1 ITINAMNIKQL
12 AQNAILKSGLSHYAE
27 TYLTWTGV
35 GLIGSFVATTLDG
48 QAELAYAA
56 YYTNAVNDAVG
67 YNFWILLAVIG
78 LLLFCVSLP
87 VIYLSQ
93 HLPQAKIVADQ
104 FRRLSYTFF
113 LVAFDEGGLMIGIL
127 IANFLHTSDKMALL
141 ADKSFLFSDVGLLPI
156 LALAFVNS
164 FLWLLGEAI
173 YNRDDK
179 SYSGVVALL
188 MAAPIKYLAPGYLGI
203 AGIMLYLIVSQ

>member
-1 ITINAMNIKQL
+1 MNIKELTQ
-12 AQNAILKSGLSHYAE
+12 QAIPKSGLSHYAE
-27 TYLTWTGV
+27 TYLTWSGV
-35 GLIGSFVATTLDG
+35 GLIGSFIATSLDR

-87 VIYLSQ
+87 VIYLSL
-93 HLPQAKIVADQ
+93 HVPQVQIVANQ
-104 FRRLSYTFF
+104 LRRLSYTFF

-141 ADKSFLFSDVGLLPI
+141 ADKSFLFSDVGLFSI
-156 LALAFVNS
+156 LALALVNS
-164 FLWLLGEAI
+164 CLWFLGEAI
-173 YNRDDK
+173 HNRDDK
-179 SYSGVVALL
+179 SYSGVVSML
-188 MAAPIKYLAPGYLGI
+188 MNAPLKYLAPLYLTFTGVVV
-203 AGIMLYLIVSQ
+203 YLIVHQ

>member
-1 ITINAMNIKQL
+1 MSQQLMNIKPYI
-12 AQNAILKSGLSHYAE
+12 AQMIPKAGLSHYTE

-35 GLIGSFVATTLDG
+35 GLIGSFIATSLDG

-87 VIYLSQ
+87 VIYLSL
-93 HLPQAKIVADQ
+93 HVPQAQFVANQ
-104 FRRLSYTFF
+104 LRRLSYTFF

-141 ADKSFLFSDVGLLPI
+141 ADKSFLFSDVGIFPI
-156 LALAFVNS
+156 LALLLVNS
-164 FLWLLGEAI
+164 CLWLLGESI
-173 YNRDDK
+173 HNRDDK
-179 SYSGVVALL
+179 SYSGIVTMLIQ
-188 MAAPIKYLAPGYLGI
+188 APLKYLAP
-203 AGIMLYLIVSQ
+203 LYLSLTGIVVYMIVHQ

>member
-1 ITINAMNIKQL
+1 MNIKEL
-12 AQNAILKSGLSHYAE
+12 AQQAIPKSGLSHYAE
-27 TYLTWTGV
+27 TYITWAGV
-35 GLIGSFVATTLDG
+35 GLIGAFIAATLDS

-78 LLLFCVSLP
+78 LLLFSLSLP
-87 VIYLSQ
+87 VIYLSL
-93 HLPQAKIVADQ
+93 HVPQAQWLADQ
-104 FRRLSYTFF
+104 LRRFSYTFF

-127 IANFLHTSDKMALL
+127 IANLLHTSDKMALL

-156 LALAFVNS
+156 VGLAFVNS
-164 FLWLLGEAI
+164 FLWLLGESI

-179 SYSGVVALL
+179 SYSGLVSLL
-188 MAAPIKYLAPGYLGI
+188 MSAPLKFLAPGYLSV
-203 AGIMLYLIVSQ
+203 AGIMLYLVVNQ

>member
-1 ITINAMNIKQL
+1 MNIKELTKQ
-12 AQNAILKSGLSHYAE
+12 IIPKSGLNHYAE
-27 TYLTWTGV
+27 TYLTWAGV
-35 GLIGSFVATTLDG
+35 GLVGSFVATTLDS

-78 LLLFCVSLP
+78 LLLFGLSLP
-87 VIYLSQ
+87 LIYLSL
-93 HLPQAKIVADQ
+93 HVPQAKIVTDQ
-104 FRRLSYTFF
+104 FRRLGYTFF

-127 IANFLHTSDKMALL
+127 IANWLHTSDKMALL

-179 SYSGVVALL
+179 SYSGVVGLI
-188 MAAPIKYLAPGYLGI
+188 MATPIKYLAPAYLSS

>member
-1 ITINAMNIKQL
+1 MNIKSLLVQS
-12 AQNAILKSGLSHYAE
+12 IPKSGLGHYLE
-27 TYLTWTGV
+27 TYLTWSGV
-35 GLIGSFVATTLDG
+35 GLIGSFIATTLDG
-48 QAELAYAA
+48 QADLAYAA

-78 LLLFCVSLP
+78 LLLFCLSLP
-87 VIYLSQ
+87 VIYLSL
-93 HLPQAKIVADQ
+93 HLPQAKLVADQ

-127 IANFLHTSDKMALL
+127 IANLLHTSDKMALL

-156 LALAFVNS
+156 LALVFVNS
-164 FLWLLGEAI
+164 FLWLLGESI

-179 SYSGVVALL
+179 SYSGVVGLI
-188 MAAPIKYLAPGYLGI
+188 MSVPVKYLGPAYLSI
-203 AGIMLYLIVSQ
+203 AGLVLYLIVDQ

>member
-1 ITINAMNIKQL
+1 MNIRTIL
-12 AQNAILKSGLSHYAE
+12 QNAIPKSGLSHYAE
-27 TYLTWTGV
+27 TYLTWAGV
-35 GLIGSFVATTLDG
+35 GLIGSFVATSLDG

-78 LLLFCVSLP
+78 LLLFCFSLP

-93 HLPQAKIVADQ
+93 HLPKACIIANQL
-104 FRRLSYTFF
+104 RRLSYTFF

-141 ADKSFLFSDVGLLPI
+141 ADKSFLFSDVGLFPI

-164 FLWLLGEAI
+164 FLWLLGESI

-179 SYSGVVALL
+179 SFSGVVSLL
-188 MAAPIKYLAPGYLGI
+188 IDAPIKYLAPLYLSFSVV
-203 AGIMLYLIVSQ
+203 ALYLIVDQ

>member
-1 ITINAMNIKQL
+1 MNIKPILQ
-12 AQNAILKSGLSHYAE
+12 QAIPKSGLNHYAE
-27 TYLTWTGV
+27 TYLTWAGV
-35 GLIGSFVATTLDG
+35 GLVGSFVATTLDS

-78 LLLFCVSLP
+78 LLLFGLSLP
-87 VIYLSQ
+87 LIYLSL
-93 HLPQAKIVADQ
+93 HVPQAKIVTDQ

-127 IANFLHTSDKMALL
+127 IANWLHTSDKMALL

-179 SYSGVVALL
+179 SYSGVVGLI
-188 MAAPIKYLAPGYLGI
+188 MATPIKYLAPAYLSS

>member
-1 ITINAMNIKQL
+1 MNIKELIQKT
-12 AQNAILKSGLSHYAE
+12 IPKSGLNHYAE
-27 TYLTWTGV
+27 TYLTWAGV
-35 GLIGSFVATTLDG
+35 GLIGSFVATSLDG

-78 LLLFCVSLP
+78 LLLFCLSLP
-87 VIYLSQ
+87 VIYLSL
-93 HLPQAKIVADQ
+93 HLPQAQWLANQ
-104 FRRLSYTFF
+104 LRRLSYTFF

-141 ADKSFLFSDVGLLPI
+141 ADKSFLFSDVGLFSI

-164 FLWLLGEAI
+164 FLWLLGESI
-173 YNRDDK
+173 HSRDDK
-179 SYSGVVALL
+179 TYSGVVSLL
-188 MAAPIKYLAPGYLGI
+188 MTAPIEYLAPAYLSVGGI
-203 AGIMLYLIVSQ
+203 VLYLVVNQ

>member
-1 ITINAMNIKQL
+1 MNIKELTKQV
-12 AQNAILKSGLSHYAE
+12 IPKSGPGHYTE
-27 TYLTWTGV
+27 TYITWAGV
-35 GLIGSFVATTLDG
+35 GLIGAFVAATLDS

-78 LLLFCVSLP
+78 LLLFSLSLP
-87 VIYLSQ
+87 VIYVSL
-93 HLPQAKIVADQ
+93 HVPQAKWLADQ
-104 FRRLSYTFF
+104 LRRLSYTFF

-127 IANFLHTSDKMALL
+127 IANWLHTSDKMALL

-164 FLWLLGEAI
+164 FLWLLGESI

-179 SYSGVVALL
+179 SYSGLVSLL
-188 MAAPIKYLAPGYLGI
+188 MSAPLKFLAPGYLSV
-203 AGIMLYLIVSQ
+203 AAIMLYLVVRQ

>member
-1 ITINAMNIKQL
+1 MNIKELTQE
-12 AQNAILKSGLSHYAE
+12 IIPKSGLNHYAE
-27 TYLTWTGV
+27 TYLTWAGV
-35 GLIGSFVATTLDG
+35 GLVGSFVATTLDS

-78 LLLFCVSLP
+78 LLLFGLSLP
-87 VIYLSQ
+87 LIYLSL
-93 HLPQAKIVADQ
+93 HVPQAKIVTDQ

-127 IANFLHTSDKMALL
+127 IANWLHTSDKMALL

-179 SYSGVVALL
+179 SYSGVVGLI
-188 MAAPIKYLAPGYLGI
+188 MATPIKYLAPAYLSS

>member
-1 ITINAMNIKQL
+1 MNIKELTQE
-12 AQNAILKSGLSHYAE
+12 IIPKSGLNHYAE
-27 TYLTWTGV
+27 TYLTWAGV
-35 GLIGSFVATTLDG
+35 GLVGSFVATTLDA

-78 LLLFCVSLP
+78 LLLFGLSLP
-87 VIYLSQ
+87 LIYLSL
-93 HLPQAKIVADQ
+93 HVPQAQIVADQ
-104 FRRLSYTFF
+104 FRRLCYTFF

-127 IANFLHTSDKMALL
+127 IANWLHTSDKMALL

-179 SYSGVVALL
+179 SYSGVVGLI
-188 MAAPIKYLAPGYLGI
+188 MATPIKYLAPAYLSS
-203 AGIMLYLIVSQ
+203 AAIMLYLIVSQ

>member
-1 ITINAMNIKQL
+1 MNIKELTQ
-12 AQNAILKSGLSHYAE
+12 QIIPKSGPSHYTE

-35 GLIGSFVATTLDG
+35 GLFGSFIAPSLDS

-87 VIYLSQ
+87 VIYLSL
-93 HLPQAKIVADQ
+93 HLPKAQFIADQ
-104 FRRLSYTFF
+104 LRRLSYTFF

-141 ADKSFLFSDVGLLPI
+141 ADKSFLFSDVGLFSI

-164 FLWLLGEAI
+164 LLWLLGESI
-173 YNRDDK
+173 HNRDDK
-179 SYSGVVALL
+179 TYSGVVSLL
-188 MAAPIKYLAPGYLGI
+188 MNAPIKYLAPGYLSVVGI
-203 AGIMLYLIVSQ
+203 VLYLVVNQ

>member
-1 ITINAMNIKQL
+1 MNIKTLLQ
-12 AQNAILKSGLSHYAE
+12 QAIPKSGLSHYAE
-27 TYLTWTGV
+27 TYITWAGV
-35 GLIGSFVATTLDG
+35 GLIGAFIAATLDS

-78 LLLFCVSLP
+78 LLLFSLSLP
-87 VIYLSQ
+87 VIYVSL
-93 HLPQAKIVADQ
+93 HLPQAKWLADQ
-104 FRRLSYTFF
+104 LRRLSYTFF

-127 IANFLHTSDKMALL
+127 IANLLHTSDKMALL

-156 LALAFVNS
+156 LGLTFVNS
-164 FLWLLGEAI
+164 FLWLLGESI

-179 SYSGVVALL
+179 SYSGLVGLL
-188 MAAPIKYLAPGYLGI
+188 MSAPLKFLAPGYLSV
-203 AGIMLYLIVSQ
+203 AGIMLYLVVNQ

>member
-1 ITINAMNIKQL
+1 MNIKELTRQ
-12 AQNAILKSGLSHYAE
+12 IIPKSGLNHYAE
-27 TYLTWTGV
+27 TYLTWAGV
-35 GLIGSFVATTLDG
+35 GLVGSFVATSLDA

-78 LLLFCVSLP
+78 LLLFGLSLP
-87 VIYLSQ
+87 LIYLSL
-93 HLPQAKIVADQ
+93 HVPQAKIVADQ
-104 FRRLSYTFF
+104 FRRFSYTFF

-127 IANFLHTSDKMALL
+127 IANWLHTSDKMALL

-179 SYSGVVALL
+179 SYSGVVGLI
-188 MAAPIKYLAPGYLGI
+188 MAAPIKYLAPGYLSVGGI
-203 AGIMLYLIVSQ
+203 VLYLVVSQ